1 MTALHPLHDEEL
13 GRLLKDISRQDA
25 SSDFTDKVLER
36 LAAAPPRRTAWG
48 PRTAWPVAA
57 AVALGIW
64 FGQMVRSERRE
75 QVRAAENLEQM
86 QNEYRELRS
95 ELDRLRRLTSD
106 VEPVLELGGT
116 ERMDFIFDLR
126 VLADEQSERSERRA
140 EPVSHSPR

>member
-1 MTALHPLHDEEL
+1 MTALHPLNDEEL
-13 GRLLKDISRQDA
+13 GRLLKDMSRQDA

-36 LAAAPPRRTAWG
+36 LASAPPRRTAWG
-48 PRTAWPVAA
+48 SRTAWAVAA
-57 AVALGIW
+57 AVAVGIW

-86 QNEYRELRS
+86 QNEYHELRS

-126 VLADEQSERSERRA
+126 VLADEQSERRA

>member
-1 MTALHPLHDEEL
+1 MSPLHDEEL
-13 GRLLKDISRQDA
+13 GRLLKDMSRQRA

-36 LAAAPPRRTAWG
+36 LAAAPPRRAAWG
-48 PRTAWPVAA
+48 PRTAWAVAA
-57 AVALGIW
+57 AVAVGIW
-64 FGQMVRSERRE
+64 AGQMVRSERRE

-116 ERMDFIFDLR
+116 ERLDFIFDLR
-126 VLADEQSERSERRA
+126 VLADERSERRA
-140 EPVSHSPR
+140 KPVSHSPR

>member
-1 MTALHPLHDEEL
+1 MSSLHHEEL
-13 GRLLKDISRQDA
+13 GRLLKDMSRQDA
-25 SSDFTDKVLER
+25 SPDFTDKVLSR

-48 PRTAWPVAA
+48 TRTAWAVAA
-57 AVALGIW
+57 AVAVGIW
-64 FGQMVRSERRE
+64 VGQMARSERRE
-75 QVRAAENLEQM
+75 QARAAENFEQM

-95 ELDRLRRLTSD
+95 ELDQLRRLTSD

-126 VLADEQSERSERRA
+126 VLANERSERSERRA

>member
-1 MTALHPLHDEEL
+1 MNPLRDEEL
-13 GRLLKDISRQDA
+13 SRLLKDMSRQDA
-25 SSDFTDKVLER
+25 SADFTDKVLSR
-36 LAAAPPRRTAWG
+36 LATEPPRTSWGARTTWA
-48 PRTAWPVAA
+48 VAA
-57 AVALGIW
+57 AIAVGIW
-64 FGQMVRSERRE
+64 VGVRSERRG

-126 VLADEQSERSERRA
+126 VLADERSERRA
-140 EPVSHSPR
+140 KPVSHSPR

>member
-1 MTALHPLHDEEL
+1 MNPLRDEEL
-13 GRLLKDISRQDA
+13 CRLLKNMSRQDA
-25 SSDFTDKVLER
+25 SADFTDKVLSR
-36 LAAAPPRRTAWG
+36 LATEPPRTAWG
-48 PRTAWPVAA
+48 ARTTWAVAA
-57 AVALGIW
+57 AIAVGIW
-64 FGQMVRSERRE
+64 VGQMVRSERRG

-126 VLADEQSERSERRA
+126 VLADERSERRA
-140 EPVSHSPR
+140 KPVSHSPR

>member
-1 MTALHPLHDEEL
+1 MNPLRDEEL
-13 GRLLKDISRQDA
+13 GRLLKDMSRQDA
-25 SSDFTDKVLER
+25 SADFTDKVLSK
-36 LAAAPPRRTAWG
+36 LATEPPRTAWG
-48 PRTAWPVAA
+48 GRTTWAVAA
-57 AVALGIW
+57 AIAVGIGV
-64 FGQMVRSERRE
+64 GQMVRSERRG

-126 VLADEQSERSERRA
+126 VLADERSERRA
-140 EPVSHSPR
+140 KPVSHSPR